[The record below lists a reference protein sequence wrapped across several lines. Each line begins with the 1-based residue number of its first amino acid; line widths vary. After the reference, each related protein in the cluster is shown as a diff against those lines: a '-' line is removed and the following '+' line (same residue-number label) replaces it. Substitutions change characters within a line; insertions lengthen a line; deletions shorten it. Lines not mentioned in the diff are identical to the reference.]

1 MTGRQLY
8 TQFVSFGD
16 LDATEAQ
23 TVGWIDMCQR
33 EVSMEIPV
41 VYAKTVSPVID
52 GTKLTSTVGI
62 TKLISATDNLGNEY
76 PLDQITV
83 DEKELTFHQAADS
96 LIVVYSGLSE
106 TYTSLTDELTIHPAF
121 HSHIIYFLISMY
133 YDMDGEGDSEES
145 SMAERFHQR
154 WMYYKGVAI
163 ASIQGSDYETSANT
177 PISTADVL
185 PITRRSRRVDSYYE

>member
-1 MTGRQLY
+1 MTGKQLY
-8 TQFVSFGD
+8 NQFVNFGD

-23 TVGWIDMCQR
+23 TVSWIDMCQK

-41 VYAKTVSPVID
+41 VYTKTVSSVID
-52 GTKLTSTVGI
+52 GTELTSTVGI
-62 TKLISATDNLGNEY
+62 IKLISAIDNLGDEY

-83 DEKELTFHQAADS
+83 GENKLTFHQAADS
-96 LIVVYSGLSE
+96 VIVVYSGISE
-106 TYTSLTDELTIHPAF
+106 TYLSINDELTIHPAF

-145 SMAERFHQR
+145 SLAERFHQR
-154 WMYYKGVAI
+154 WMYYKTAAI

-177 PISTADVL
+177 PISTTDVL